1 MNTQH
6 PQAILET
13 LSDRDLAI
21 LRSLQAHRMLTT
33 RLIQRLHFGHGHATG
48 SAATRATSRVMSRLE
63 ERGLVSKIRQR
74 VGGVRQGSA
83 GLAFHLGPRG
93 EALLRSID
101 GGTRKRYV
109 EPSLAFI
116 THTLAVAELAVR
128 LNEAATAGR
137 FELTRLETEPN
148 CWRSFLGRGG
158 TPEWLKP
165 DLYAVTA
172 NGDFE
177 DDWFIEADL
186 ASEHLPAI
194 LRKAHVYQRYAN
206 TGAHQAEHEVF
217 PAVIWVVPDAF
228 RREAIQTELVK
239 ERSLVPELFR
249 VITVADFDNYIADG
263 HDSHGPPPGSPP
275 PGPDIPSSTPTHPER
290 RYP

>member
-1 MNTQH
+1 MNTQQ
-6 PQAILET
+6 PQALLEA
-13 LSDRDLAI
+13 LSDRDMAI

-33 RLIQRLHFGHGHATG
+33 RLLQRLHFATGHATA
-48 SAATRATSRVMSRLE
+48 SAATRATSRVMGRLE

-93 EALLRSID
+93 EALLRSVD

-137 FELTRLETEPN
+137 YELTRLETEPS

-158 TPEWLKP
+158 TSEWLKP
-165 DLYAVTA
+165 ALYAVTA
-172 NGDFE
+172 AGDFE

-206 TGAHQAEHEVF
+206 TGAHQAEHDVF
-217 PAVIWVVPDAF
+217 PAVLWVVPDTY
-228 RREAIQTELVK
+228 RQQAIQTELHND
-239 ERSLVPELFR
+239 RSLVPELFR

-263 HDSHGPPPGSPP
+263 HDSHGPPHSSPP
-275 PGPDIPSSTPTHPER
+275 TGPGIPPSTPTLPER
-290 RYP
+290 RHP